1 MKHGA
6 APPPPPPLPIEILIT
21 FFNVLNKFTLL
32 KKKCLRANHSRFV
45 NKKLN
50 KAIME
55 RSRLRNEYIKD
66 KTRAARIAYQKQR
79 NVCLSILCQSKKCYC
94 KNLNLG
100 YRETFFLKQS
110 KIKNAYITLK
120 EGEKLIKHEYQIANI
135 FNTFFLEIVPNLGT
149 NVDER

>member
-1 MKHGA
+1 
-6 APPPPPPLPIEILIT
+6 
-21 FFNVLNKFTLL
+21 
-32 KKKCLRANHSRFV
+32 
-45 NKKLN
+45 
-50 KAIME
+50 ME